1 MLPASSA
8 RKAEDPQSLDTGGK
22 CPSSVVRGHGL
33 DPNFLSVCPLLWEH
47 TSYCCT
53 LLSPQL
59 YSVLPDNQVSS
70 SYLYPAW
77 ELYVTVNAGV
87 LPTEASPLAPALK
100 YPLYIEDN
108 QLELS

>member
-1 MLPASSA
+1 MLPAA